1 MHIHPSVSVIVATY
15 HREDSLMDCLES
27 LMAQDYA
34 RRMEIIVVEQGRR
47 RPHEVL
53 DIFFLLHRRRITR
66 MEQQEP
72 NLPRARNA
80 GIAAACG
87 EVLLFVD
94 DDVLLPPHAVRRL
107 AENFLGPE
115 LKAVA
120 GLVVSESGPE
130 ESLRAYARQLG
141 VTSMD
146 EPQRPTHVEEFIG
159 ALMMVSMKAV
169 RAAGGFDPLLGRLT
183 PTAYGEDDD
192 FCYRLREAGVPLF
205 IDPSVRVAHRD
216 HLAGGCGS
224 RQTDP
229 ALALKYQMKSMVYI
243 RLKRYGCLGPRG
255 WLQLARGYLLNRA
268 VLRECLRQPLRNF
281 LTLRA
286 AIREVK
292 AFMAEN
298 SAQHSV
304 PHPMSARSQGPG
316 RLWTS

>member
-1 MHIHPSVSVIVATY
+1 
-15 HREDSLMDCLES
+15 MDCLES
-27 LMAQDYA
+27 VMAQDYA
-34 RRMEIIVVEQGRR
+34 GQMEIIVVEQGPR

-72 NLPRARNA
+72 NLPGARNA

-107 AENFLGPE
+107 AENFRGSE

-120 GLVVSESGPE
+120 GLVVSESGAE
-130 ESLRAYARQLG
+130 ESLRAYARHICAA
-141 VTSMD
+141 SMD
-146 EPQRPTHVEEFIG
+146 EAQGPSEVAGFIG
-159 ALMMVSMKAV
+159 ALMMVSAKAV
-169 RAAGGFDPLLGRLT
+169 CSASGFDPLLGRLT

-205 IDPSVRVAHRD
+205 MDPSVRVLHRD

-224 RQTDP
+224 RRADP
-229 ALALKYQMKSMVYI
+229 ALALKYHMKSMAYI
-243 RLKRYGCLGPRG
+243 RIKHHGRLGAGG
-255 WLQLARGYLLNRA
+255 WLQLARSFLVNREA
-268 VLRECLRQPLRNF
+268 LREGPQLMFRNF
-281 LTLRA
+281 LTLRTA
-286 AIREVK
+286 LQEVK

-298 SAQHSV
+298 
-304 PHPMSARSQGPG
+304 GPG
-316 RLWTS
+316 RGARAAFPGQSRQMNSLKRQEH